1 MEKNIEFFENKILE
15 LEKEND
21 KLKDSLL
28 DATTQLNYSKENEL
42 LEFIRTLYREINEEI
57 EEKEK
62 QIDRENLL
70 KNIKTYLQEFAKNNK
85 INL

>member
-1 MEKNIEFFENKILE
+1 MEEIEIYKNRILE

-21 KLKDSLL
+21 KLKDNLL

-42 LEFIRTLYREINEEI
+42 LDFIKTLYREICEEI
-57 EEKEK
+57 NEKESP
-62 QIDRENLL
+62 ISREKLL
-70 KNIKTYLQEFAKNNK
+70 KNIKIYLKEFAKNNK